1 MNPGAIPEAGL
12 RDLVGKVVDLD
23 MEEVMKEIEQ
33 QSKQSD
39 CCASGTCN

>member
-12 RDLVGKVVDLD
+12 RDLVDKVVDLD
-23 MEEVMKEIEQ
+23 MEEVMKEIEE

-39 CCASGTCN
+39 